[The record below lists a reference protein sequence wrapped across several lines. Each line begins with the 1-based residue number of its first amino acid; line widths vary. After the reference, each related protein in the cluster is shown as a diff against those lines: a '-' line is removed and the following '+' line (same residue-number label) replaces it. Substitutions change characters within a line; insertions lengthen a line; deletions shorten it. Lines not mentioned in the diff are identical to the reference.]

1 MLALAAA
8 LHHYPGCLSFLRL
21 IFLILEVKLWF
32 GLVRFNLME
41 DF

>member
-21 IFLILEVKLWF
+21 IFFNFGSEAVVWF
-32 GLVRFNLME
+32 GAV
-41 DF
+41 